1 MAEVAETGKRVRS
14 LKLRQRH
21 IHNLGVVAGLQGC
34 RVAGLQGCRVAG
46 LQGCRVAGFLDEDA
60 LPLVVDY
67 GIGQSVGGL
76 GSEGGWI
83 RGFAAQRAKTA
94 Y

>member
-21 IHNLGVVAGLQGC
+21 IHNPETSRRGGV
-34 RVAGLQGCRVAG
+34 VAGLQGCRVAG

-83 RGFAAQRAKTA
+83 RGFAEQRAKTA